1 MPACDRQ
8 TDRVLLV
15 PPHRSQRDAQVEQ
28 ERCLQQL
35 RKHQEEMKNVEVRMM
50 TAANNRQQF
59 QYALANSISIRNLF
73 RGEDYSG
80 GGR

>member
-1 MPACDRQ
+1 MPECDRQ

-28 ERCLQQL
+28 KRCLQQL

-50 TAANNRQQF
+50 TAANSRQQF
-59 QYALANSISIRNLF
+59 EYALASISIRDLF
-73 RGEDYSG
+73 RHKDHSG
-80 GGR
+80 RGG